1 MTANK
6 IIEGNMFRRSVLIL
20 SLVMAAAMIA
30 VSVFVYGALP
40 GKLLLL
46 GAFFVVYVQCPG
58 SLIVRWI
65 GFENC
70 RLSTRMT
77 AGCFSGWAL
86 CVLLVYLS
94 SLINTDIL
102 LMLCGPAM
110 TLFWILK
117 TFFIKDD
124 RTHERAVKFNI
135 DRIPVSFCIFAVLL
149 LFFCLLNTQY
159 QYLMPP
165 GGDVA
170 FVAGDRAYHMGL
182 VNAISHGFPF
192 ISPWVSGKVIEY
204 HIFADVMLS
213 IPVSLFG
220 IDSDLII
227 QSFAPILTAYC
238 MGLSLYAF
246 FREMSSRPDRAGIYC
261 LIFFMSGMYIT
272 RKWTSSIAF
281 KFLFTNANNAGF
293 VIGATLALILL
304 LRKWYEE
311 YRKGNGTH
319 YRYGLLALAFVMLIT
334 GIKGPVGAVVIAGI
348 WGTILLGLTMRKL
361 PVKMLLPAVA
371 LTAGFLFIYFTVLG
385 AGGQVNQ
392 AGGASIEFCA
402 ISNIAFWKK
411 ALVGLMKA
419 YGIPKILRLP
429 VVFGVFMMFFFTVF
443 LVPFCLGY
451 GRELFLVLSGRKEF
465 DPPRVLVYAMAF
477 VGFAVMMMLHYTGH
491 NEIYFGLVTVAFAPI
506 ISFWFIEDMEDRK
519 VKPAA
524 GIVLKGTMVLMS
536 ITLVL
541 TSMSMIGFFARKTP
555 EAVKYANQTM
565 PYSMFV
571 SVSRDEYR
579 AMKWIKEN
587 TEEDALLA
595 SDRYYSVPLE
605 KYTPDNRWQSSFF
618 LYEVYSNR
626 SSYISGSAYSLDTDD
641 SGQIRRRMIEENLKL
656 YDAKNGNRGRDARS
670 LGVDYVVVSKRF
682 TKIPSLSNAE
692 YELCYSNN
700 DVDIYKVS
708 K

>member
-1 MTANK
+1 MTAHQMIK
-6 IIEGNMFRRSVLIL
+6 GNIFRRSIMIL
-20 SLVMAAAMIA
+20 TLVMAAAMTA
-30 VSVFVYGALP
+30 VSIFVYGAPP

-46 GAFFVVYVQCPG
+46 GGFFVVYVQCPG
-58 SLIVRWI
+58 SLIVRWM

-70 RLSTRMT
+70 RLSTRMII
-77 AGCFSGWAL
+77 GCFSGWAL

-110 TLFWILK
+110 TLIWILK
-117 TFFIKDD
+117 TFVRKNDPALG
-124 RTHERAVKFNI
+124 RKSFNVDGI
-135 DRIPVSFCIFAVLL
+135 SPAFCIFAVLV

-165 GGDVA
+165 GGEVA

-204 HIFADVMLS
+204 HIFTDVMLS

-220 IDSDLII
+220 VDSDVII
-227 QSFAPILTAYC
+227 QSFAPMLTAYC

-246 FREMSSRPDRAGIYC
+246 FREMSSRPERAGIYC
-261 LIFFMSGMYIT
+261 LIFFMSSVYIT
-272 RKWTSSIAF
+272 RRWSSSIAF

-293 VIGATLALILL
+293 AIGATLALMLL

-311 YRKGNGTH
+311 YGKGNGTH

-348 WGTILLGLTMRKL
+348 WGTILLGLIMRKL
-361 PVKMLLPAVA
+361 PAKMMLPAVV

-385 AGGQVNQ
+385 ASGQVNQ

-419 YGIPKILRLP
+419 WGIPKILRLP

-443 LVPFCLGY
+443 FVPFCIGY
-451 GRELFLVLSGRKEF
+451 VRELFLVLSGKKGY
-465 DPPRVLVYAMAF
+465 DPVRILVYAMAF
-477 VGFAVMMMLHYTGH
+477 VGFAAMMMLHYTGH
-491 NEIYFGLVTVAFAPI
+491 NEIYFGLVTVAFAPV
-506 ISFWFIEDMEDRK
+506 ISFWFIEDMEDRLK
-519 VKPAA
+519 KTAG
-524 GIVLKGTMVLMS
+524 GIVLKGTMVLMC

-541 TSMSMIGFFARKTP
+541 TSVSMIGFFARKIP
-555 EAVKYANQTM
+555 EGVKYANQAM
-565 PYSMFV
+565 PYSMYV

-579 AMKWIKEN
+579 AMKWIREN
-587 TEEDALLA
+587 TEKDALLA

-656 YDAKNGNRGRDARS
+656 YDAKNGNRGRDAKN

-682 TKIPSLSNAE
+682 TKIPSLSNDD
-692 YELCYSNN
+692 YELCYTNK